1 MTPLD
6 RVAAFTYLLGFPVTF
21 YVAGILFVQEWMR
34 RPMVTKDPFT
44 GHLYIPRSNLT
55 ITGRHRR
62 RHG

>member
-34 RPMVTKDPFT
+34 RPVVTRDPWT
-44 GHLYIPRSNLT
+44 GQLYIPRSNLYV
-55 ITGRHRR
+55 GKRER